1 MRLPRVRFTVRRLM
15 LLVAVIAVGLVL
27 VREFGE
33 GCPPRYVLCGIPG
46 RFAQLRS
53 GMTRRQA
60 HEILGLKKS
69 WIRGGLG
76 GTYCGVERWGWM
88 EFEEIY
94 VRAPRVVA
102 IKNEGGPSRVLTSS
116 GMIRLEYHRDPR
128 STSLSANDESSR
140 LARASFSV
148 DGQTIAEMPM
158 SP

>member
-1 MRLPRVRFTVRRLM
+1 VSVCASDD
-15 LLVAVIAVGLVL
+15 VAVKPIPDTLRVESHAICRKATSAAPV
-27 VREFGE
+27 EAH
-33 GCPPRYVLCGIPG
+33 CGIPG
-46 RFAQLRS
+46 RLAQLRS
-53 GMTRRQA
+53 GMTRREA

-76 GTYCGVERWGWM
+76 ATFSGGGRSGWM
-88 EFEEIY
+88 EYESFY

-116 GMIRLEYHRDPR
+116 GMIRLVYHRDPR
-128 STSLSANDESSR
+128 STSRSADDESAR